1 MASYF
6 GKSYKLNRVAS
17 GTPYTHYEIGGRV
30 IRAAPTMRGGV
41 FKEPVTGTRALDVLK
56 QTGVVPGIDWTM
68 NIKRL
73 SDYITA
79 YAMITAEGEPTAHSL
94 GFTDGVEINE
104 LKLAQVDRC
113 NIVVRRGESVKA
125 ELSAIGEDLAE
136 FEPATFVHKTE
147 APIMW
152 TDATLSI
159 GSAITNWR
167 EFAFS
172 VNNNV
177 VAEFLGTG
185 LVPTDVEVLQA
196 EYFGHAI
203 ISRKAAS
210 QFGTVKG
217 GTETEIVIT
226 LADHQATEVTTTFTL
241 AKGILKTSR
250 IDVPGLGLELERIEW
265 EAPGLVIT
273 P

>member
-1 MASYF
+1 
-6 GKSYKLNRVAS
+6 V
-17 GTPYTHYEIGGRV
+17 HHEIGGRP
-30 IRAAPTMRGGV
+30 IRATPTVRGGIY
-41 FKEPVTGTRALDVLK
+41 KEPVTGTRALDLLK
-56 QTGVVPGIDWTM
+56 QSGVIPGIDWTM
-68 NIKRL
+68 NIKVL
-73 SDYITA
+73 TEYITA

-113 NIVVRRGESVKA
+113 NILVRRGESVKA

-136 FEPATFVHKTE
+136 FTPATFLHKTE
-147 APIMW
+147 EPIKW
-152 TDATLSI
+152 TDATLNI
-159 GSAITNWR
+159 GGAITNWR
-167 EFAFS
+167 EFAFG
-172 VNNNV
+172 VNNNA

-210 QFGTVKG
+210 KFGAVKG
-217 GTETEIVIT
+217 GTETSIAIS
-226 LADHQATEVTTTFTL
+226 LADHQATPITKTFTF
-241 AKGILKTSR
+241 AKGILRTSR
-250 IDVPGLGLELERIEW
+250 IEVVGLGLELERIEW

-273 P
+273 